1 MITTI
6 IISLAAFTLV
16 SFYSL
21 ARALRQAPDGY
32 EDENGFHH
40 GVAPAPRLATV
51 HAVSFAERELR
62 RAA

>member
-1 MITTI
+1 MITTLI
-6 IISLAAFTLV
+6 ITLSALTLV

-21 ARALRQAPDGY
+21 ARALRHAPDGY

-51 HAVSFAERELR
+51 HVVSFNEREVR